1 MRSFRRTA
9 VQLFRRK
16 ASIMTRSRTAILL
29 AILLGGL
36 AVAVLLA
43 SGVRGPS
50 LGGPVRP
57 ASYATA
63 PDPDPAPG
71 GASINGLDFAG
82 LTPAQVSTVVQIL
95 NENRCNCSCG
105 MTLGECRSK
114 DPNCGRSLTVGLQVV
129 EDVKDEDV
137 ELEDVAV
144 LVDTELEVL
153 LVDVDDVVA
162 TAPFSDGTQS
172 SRVPRSVKLSVSN
185 WVLVKTVPNGAPL
198 VLLIL

>member
-1 MRSFRRTA
+1 
-9 VQLFRRK
+9 
-16 ASIMTRSRTAILL
+16 MTRSRTAILL

-114 DPNCGRSLTVGLQVV
+114 DPNCGRSLTVGRQVV
-129 EDVKDEDV
+129 EDVKAGKERAAIQTR
-137 ELEDVAV
+137 L
-144 LVDTELEVL
+144 TETLAKL
-153 LVDVDDVVA
+153 Q
-162 TAPFSDGTQS
+162 TAPPATPPPTPPPDPNKVFKIDTVNSPYKGAKGASVTIVEFSDYQ
-172 SRVPRSVKLSVSN
+172 
-185 WVLVKTVPNGAPL
+185 
-198 VLLIL
+198 